1 MSFKANTKNGLRRLK
16 WASWGLVHQGISD
29 LRTSALVA
37 VTDFE
42 VNDGRLHLRGWV
54 RSYLPDDSIF
64 SISVKGKDAAV
75 YSCPVEFVTSPEA
88 KYYFGLDEDP
98 IIGFYCVLDY
108 RSPLDL
114 EVYLCAEWSK
124 GFKDTRLGILK
135 ANSSVAATVSVANPY
150 LEGQIGSV
158 ELGSLCYSGQLKDK
172 VTIPDD
178 YHVDIVVPVF
188 NGLNLLKSLVVN
200 LSNTKIAHKVYFVDD
215 CSTDD
220 AVPVFLNELCESD
233 PRYQLVS
240 AKENGG
246 FVKSVNLGLSFTTG
260 DVVLLNTDV
269 QLPPLWLERLIAPLL
284 LDDKVA
290 SATPFTNSGT
300 ICSFPRFLENNE
312 LVFGLDVAEIDSI
325 FSHFHPIYNEVP
337 TGVGFC
343 MACSRNAL
351 NAVGFLDADTYGRGF
366 GEENDWCQ
374 SAIKAGFKNVMVENL
389 FVFHNHGAT
398 FQTDEKMALI
408 EDHLKKLNQRF
419 PNYNGDV
426 ARYCEANPLK
436 ELRSFAYAQAFLKSI
451 SGFKTVYLTHDL
463 GGGASTYLKRR
474 IAADLAASQCAVTIE
489 YSVFESIFHV
499 AIQSSD
505 KQIQFVSSTLADA
518 LDVVCS
524 STDKIV
530 VNELAS
536 YPHLGRALEDIA
548 ERVES
553 HHCALE
559 VLIHDYLM
567 ICPSINLVNVN
578 KRYCGLPGIY
588 CDCSKCYRNQ
598 KFYDV
603 YEDSIVAYRATWH
616 RLLLDAEE
624 VVVFSESSSRL
635 LENTFGDIG
644 NIVLRP
650 HEVPSLLSNITVK
663 KAPDDPIVIGLI
675 GRLTEH
681 KGSRIIKELLNEIE
695 SRDLDVSIAL
705 IGKTDDD
712 FDIKSDHFFEFG
724 EYRLEDLPKLAAESG
739 ADVFFFP
746 SVWPETFSYVCSEII
761 DMGYPLATFDLG
773 AQQEKAS
780 GYEKGLVL
788 SLELSPSDL
797 CDALVSFVKDCRD
810 FML

>member
-1 MSFKANTKNGLRRLK
+1 MSFKVNVKTGLRRLK
-16 WASWGLVHQGISD
+16 WAAWGLVHQGFSD

-54 RSYLPDDSIF
+54 KSYLAEDSVF
-64 SISVKGKDAAV
+64 SISVKDKDGLA
-75 YSCPVEFVTSPEA
+75 YSFPVEFVDSPAA
-88 KYYFGLDEDP
+88 KNYLGLDEDP
-98 IIGFYCVLDY
+98 KIGFFCVLDY
-108 RSPLDL
+108 LSSLDL
-114 EVYLCAEWSK
+114 EVYLCAEWSM
-124 GFKDTRLGILK
+124 GFKDTRLGVLK
-135 ANSSVAATVSVANPY
+135 ANSSSAGTVSVVNPY

-158 ELGSLCYSGQLKDK
+158 ELGSLCYLGQLPNRIT
-172 VTIPDD
+172 VPDN

-188 NGLNLLKSLVVN
+188 NGLELLKSLVIN
-200 LSNTKIAHKVYFVDD
+200 LSNTKIAHSVYFIDD

-220 AVPVFLNELCESD
+220 AVPAFLNELCEKD
-233 PRYQLVS
+233 PRYQLVR

-246 FVKSVNLGLSFTTG
+246 FVKSVNLGLSLTTG

-269 QLPPLWLERLIAPLL
+269 QLPPLWLERLVAPLL

-300 ICSFPRFLENNE
+300 ICSFPRFLENNS
-312 LVFGLDVAEIDSI
+312 LAFGLDVVEIDSI
-325 FSHFHPIYNEVP
+325 FSHFQPIYNEVP

-351 NAVGFLDADTYGRGF
+351 DAVGFLDSDTYGRGF

-398 FQTDEKMALI
+398 FQSDEKKALI

-419 PNYNGDV
+419 PNYNVDV
-426 ARYCEANPLK
+426 ARYCEVNPLK
-436 ELRSFAYAQAFLKSI
+436 ELRSFAYAQAFLKNILGS
-451 SGFKTVYLTHDL
+451 KTVYLTHDL
-463 GGGASTYLKRR
+463 GGGASSYLKRR
-474 IAADLAASQCAVTIE
+474 IAADLAANKCAVTIE
-489 YSVFESIFHV
+489 YSVFERIFHV
-499 AIQSSD
+499 AIQSGD
-505 KQIQFVSSTLADA
+505 KQIQFVSSTLSDA

-524 STDKIV
+524 SADKIV

-536 YPHLGRALEDIA
+536 YPHLGRALEVIT

-553 HHCALE
+553 YRCVLE

-567 ICPSINLVNVN
+567 ICPSINLINSS
-578 KRYCGLPGIY
+578 KRYCGLPGIF
-588 CDCSKCYRNQ
+588 CDCSKCYRNE

-603 YEDSIVAYRATWH
+603 YEDSIVAYRAKWR

-624 VVVFSESSSRL
+624 VVVFSESSRRY
-635 LENTFGDIG
+635 LESAFGDIG
-644 NIVLRP
+644 NVVLRP
-650 HEVPSLLSNITVK
+650 HEVPSLISNKPAK
-663 KAPDDPIVIGLI
+663 KAPGDPIVIGLI

-681 KGSRIIKELLNEIE
+681 KGSLIIKELLNEIE
-695 SRDLDVSIAL
+695 SRDLNVSISL

-712 FDIKSDHFFEFG
+712 FDIKSDHFIEFG
-724 EYRLEDLPKLAAESG
+724 EYRLEELPKLAVESG
-739 ADVFFFP
+739 ADIFFFP

-761 DMGYPLATFDLG
+761 SMGYPLATFDLG

-788 SLELSPSDL
+788 SLGLSPSNL
-797 CDALVSFVKDCRD
+797 CDALVSFAKDCRD
-810 FML
+810 LIQ

>member
-75 YSCPVEFVTSPEA
+75 YSCPVEFVASPEA

-220 AVPVFLNELCESD
+220 AVPAFLNELCESD

-436 ELRSFAYAQAFLKSI
+436 ELRSFAYARAFLKSI
-451 SGFKTVYLTHDL
+451 PGFKTVYLTHDL

-474 IAADLAASQCAVTIE
+474 IAADLAANQCAVTIE

-499 AIQSSD
+499 AIQSGD
-505 KQIQFVSSTLADA
+505 KQTQFVSSTLADA

-567 ICPSINLVNVN
+567 ICPSINLVNAN

-598 KFYDV
+598 KFYDI
-603 YEDSIVAYRATWH
+603 YEDSIVAYRAKWY
-616 RLLLDAEE
+616 RLLLDAGE

-644 NIVLRP
+644 NTVLRP
-650 HEVPSLLSNITVK
+650 HKVPSLLSNIAVK

-681 KGSRIIKELLNEIE
+681 KGSLIIKELLNEIE
-695 SRDLDVSIAL
+695 SRDLNVSISL

-797 CDALVSFVKDCRD
+797 CDALVSFAKDCRD
-810 FML
+810 LML

>member
-16 WASWGLVHQGISD
+16 WASWGLVHQGFSD
-29 LRTSALVA
+29 LRTSGLVA
-37 VTDFE
+37 VNDFE

-54 RSYLPDDSIF
+54 KSYLPEDSIF
-64 SISVKGKDAAV
+64 SISVKGKDGVV
-75 YSCPVEFVTSPEA
+75 YSCPVEFVDSPEA
-88 KYYFGLDEDP
+88 KCYFGLDEDP
-98 IIGFYCVLDY
+98 IIGFCCVLDY

-220 AVPVFLNELCESD
+220 AVPAFLKELCESD

-312 LVFGLDVAEIDSI
+312 LAFGLDVAEIDSI

-351 NAVGFLDADTYGRGF
+351 NAVGFLDSDTYGRGF

-398 FQTDEKMALI
+398 FQSDEKVALI
-408 EDHLKKLNQRF
+408 EDHLKKLNKRF

-436 ELRSFAYAQAFLKSI
+436 ELRSFAYARAFLKSI
-451 SGFKTVYLTHDL
+451 PGFKTVYLTHDL

-499 AIQSSD
+499 AIQSGD
-505 KQIQFVSSTLADA
+505 KQTQFVSSTLADA

-553 HHCALE
+553 YHCALE

-567 ICPSINLVNVN
+567 ICPSINLVNGN

-603 YEDSIVAYRATWH
+603 YEDSIVAYRAKWH
-616 RLLLDAEE
+616 RLLLDAGE
-624 VVVFSESSSRL
+624 VVVFSESSRRF

-650 HEVPSLLSNITVK
+650 HKVPSLLSNITVK

-705 IGKTDDD
+705 IGKTDDG

-797 CDALVSFVKDCRD
+797 CDALVSFAKDCRD
-810 FML
+810 LML

>member
-75 YSCPVEFVTSPEA
+75 YSCPVEFVASPEA

-220 AVPVFLNELCESD
+220 AVPAFLNELCESD

-325 FSHFHPIYNEVP
+325 FSHFNPIYNEVP

-650 HEVPSLLSNITVK
+650 HKVPSLLSNITVK

-705 IGKTDDD
+705 IGKIDDD

>member
-1 MSFKANTKNGLRRLK
+1 MSFKANAKIGLRRLK

-75 YSCPVEFVTSPEA
+75 YSCPVEFVASPEA

-98 IIGFYCVLDY
+98 KIGFYCVLDY

-220 AVPVFLNELCESD
+220 AVPAFLKELCESD

-246 FVKSVNLGLSFTTG
+246 FVKSVNLGLSFTTC

-312 LVFGLDVAEIDSI
+312 LAFGLDVAEIDSI

-351 NAVGFLDADTYGRGF
+351 NAVGFLDSDMYGRGF

-398 FQTDEKMALI
+398 FQSDEKVALI
-408 EDHLKKLNQRF
+408 EDHLKKLNKRF

-451 SGFKTVYLTHDL
+451 PGFKTVYLTHDL

-499 AIQSSD
+499 AIQSGD
-505 KQIQFVSSTLADA
+505 KQTQFVSSTLADA

-567 ICPSINLVNVN
+567 ICPSINLVNAN

-603 YEDSIVAYRATWH
+603 YEDSIVAYRAKWH
-616 RLLLDAEE
+616 RLLFDAGE

-650 HEVPSLLSNITVK
+650 HKVPSLLSNITVK
-663 KAPDDPIVIGLI
+663 KAPDEPIVIGLI

-681 KGSRIIKELLNEIE
+681 KGSRVIKELLNEIE

-797 CDALVSFVKDCRD
+797 CDALVSFAKDCRD
-810 FML
+810 LML

>member
-1 MSFKANTKNGLRRLK
+1 MSFKVNAKTGLRRLK
-16 WASWGLVHQGISD
+16 WAAWGLVHQGFSD
-29 LRTSALVA
+29 LRTSGLVA
-37 VTDFE
+37 VNDFE

-54 RSYLPDDSIF
+54 KSYLPDDSLF
-64 SISVKGKDAAV
+64 SISVKDKNAVV
-75 YSCPVEFVTSPEA
+75 YSCPVEFVDSPEA

-98 IIGFYCVLDY
+98 RIGFCCVLDY

-158 ELGSLCYSGQLKDK
+158 ELGSLCYSGKLKDK

-220 AVPVFLNELCESD
+220 AVPAFLRELCESD

-246 FVKSVNLGLSFTTG
+246 FVKSVNLGLSFTAG

-312 LVFGLDVAEIDSI
+312 LAFGLDVAEIDSI

-351 NAVGFLDADTYGRGF
+351 NAVGFLDSDTYGRGF

-398 FQTDEKMALI
+398 FQSDEKVALI
-408 EDHLKKLNQRF
+408 EDHLKKLNKRF

-436 ELRSFAYAQAFLKSI
+436 ELRSFAYARAFLKSI
-451 SGFKTVYLTHDL
+451 PGFKTVYLTHDL

-474 IAADLAASQCAVTIE
+474 IAADLAANQCAVTIE
-489 YSVFESIFHV
+489 YSVFENIFHV
-499 AIQSSD
+499 AIQSGD
-505 KQIQFVSSTLADA
+505 KQTQFVSSTLADA

-567 ICPSINLVNVN
+567 ICPSINLVNAN

-603 YEDSIVAYRATWH
+603 YEDSIVAYRAKWH
-616 RLLLDAEE
+616 RLLLDAGE

-635 LENTFGDIG
+635 LEKTFGDIG

-650 HEVPSLLSNITVK
+650 HKVPSLHSNITVK

-681 KGSRIIKELLNEIE
+681 KGSLIIKELLNEIE
-695 SRDLDVSIAL
+695 SRDLNVSISL

-746 SVWPETFSYVCSEII
+746 SVWPETFSYVCSEIL

-797 CDALVSFVKDCRD
+797 CDALVSFAKDCRD
-810 FML
+810 LML

>member
-75 YSCPVEFVTSPEA
+75 YSCPVEFVASPEA

-200 LSNTKIAHKVYFVDD
+200 LSNTKIDHKVYFVDD

-220 AVPVFLNELCESD
+220 AVPAFLNELCESD

-436 ELRSFAYAQAFLKSI
+436 ELRSFAYARAFLKSI
-451 SGFKTVYLTHDL
+451 PGFKTVYLTHDL

-474 IAADLAASQCAVTIE
+474 IAADLAANQCAVTIE

-499 AIQSSD
+499 AIQSGD
-505 KQIQFVSSTLADA
+505 KQTQFVSSTLADA

-567 ICPSINLVNVN
+567 ICPSINLVNAN

-598 KFYDV
+598 KFYDI
-603 YEDSIVAYRATWH
+603 YEDSIVAYRAKWY
-616 RLLLDAEE
+616 RLLLDAGE

-644 NIVLRP
+644 NTVLRP
-650 HEVPSLLSNITVK
+650 HKVPSLLSNIAVK

-681 KGSRIIKELLNEIE
+681 KGSLIIKELLNEIE
-695 SRDLDVSIAL
+695 SRDLNVSISL

-797 CDALVSFVKDCRD
+797 CDALVSFAKDCRD
-810 FML
+810 LML

>member
-1 MSFKANTKNGLRRLK
+1 MSFKANAKNGLRRLK
-16 WASWGLVHQGISD
+16 WASWGLVHQGFSD
-29 LRTSALVA
+29 LRTSGLVA
-37 VTDFE
+37 VNDFE

-54 RSYLPDDSIF
+54 KSYLPEDSIF
-64 SISVKGKDAAV
+64 SISVKDKDGVV
-75 YSCPVEFVTSPEA
+75 YSCPVEFVASPEA

-98 IIGFYCVLDY
+98 KIGFYCVLDY

-220 AVPVFLNELCESD
+220 AVPAFLKELCESD

-312 LVFGLDVAEIDSI
+312 LAFGLDVAEIDSI

-351 NAVGFLDADTYGRGF
+351 NAVGFLDSDMYGRGF

-398 FQTDEKMALI
+398 FQSDEKVALI
-408 EDHLKKLNQRF
+408 EDHLKKLNKRF
-419 PNYNGDV
+419 PNYNRDV

-451 SGFKTVYLTHDL
+451 PGFKTVYLTHDL

-499 AIQSSD
+499 AIQSGD
-505 KQIQFVSSTLADA
+505 KRKQFVSSTLADA

-567 ICPSINLVNVN
+567 ICPSINLVNAN

-603 YEDSIVAYRATWH
+603 YEDSIVAYRAKWH
-616 RLLLDAEE
+616 RLLLDAGE

-650 HEVPSLLSNITVK
+650 HRVPSLLSNITVK

-797 CDALVSFVKDCRD
+797 CDALVSFAKDCRD
-810 FML
+810 LML

>member
-1 MSFKANTKNGLRRLK
+1 MSFKANAKIGLRRLK

-75 YSCPVEFVTSPEA
+75 YSCPVEFVASPEA

-98 IIGFYCVLDY
+98 KIGFYCVLDY

-124 GFKDTRLGILK
+124 GFKDTKLGILK

-220 AVPVFLNELCESD
+220 AVPAFLKELCESD

-246 FVKSVNLGLSFTTG
+246 FVKSVNLGLSFTTC

-312 LVFGLDVAEIDSI
+312 LAFGLDVAEIDSI

-351 NAVGFLDADTYGRGF
+351 NAVGFLDSDMYGRGF

-398 FQTDEKMALI
+398 FQSDEKVALI
-408 EDHLKKLNQRF
+408 EDHLKKLNKRF

-451 SGFKTVYLTHDL
+451 PGFKTVYLTHDL

-499 AIQSSD
+499 AIQSGD
-505 KQIQFVSSTLADA
+505 KQTQFVSSTLADA

-567 ICPSINLVNVN
+567 ICPSINLVNAN

-603 YEDSIVAYRATWH
+603 YEDSIVAYRAKWH
-616 RLLLDAEE
+616 RLLFDAGE

-650 HEVPSLLSNITVK
+650 HKVPSLLSNITVK
-663 KAPDDPIVIGLI
+663 KAPDEPIVIGLI

-681 KGSRIIKELLNEIE
+681 KGSRVIKELLNEIE

-797 CDALVSFVKDCRD
+797 CDALVSFAKDCRD
-810 FML
+810 LML

>member
-16 WASWGLVHQGISD
+16 WASWGLVHQGFSD

-75 YSCPVEFVTSPEA
+75 YSCPVEFVASPEA

-220 AVPVFLNELCESD
+220 AVPAFLNELCESD

-351 NAVGFLDADTYGRGF
+351 NTVGFLDADTYGRGF

-398 FQTDEKMALI
+398 FQSDEKVALI
-408 EDHLKKLNQRF
+408 EDHLKKLNKRF
-419 PNYNGDV
+419 PNYNRDV

-436 ELRSFAYAQAFLKSI
+436 ELRSFAYAQAFLRSI
-451 SGFKTVYLTHDL
+451 PGFKTVYLTHDL

-474 IAADLAASQCAVTIE
+474 IAADLAANQCAVTIE
-489 YSVFESIFHV
+489 YSVFENIFHV
-499 AIQSSD
+499 AIQSGD
-505 KQIQFVSSTLADA
+505 KQTQFVSSTLADA

-567 ICPSINLVNVN
+567 ICPSINLVNAN

-603 YEDSIVAYRATWH
+603 YEDSIVAYRAKWH
-616 RLLLDAEE
+616 RLLLDAGE

-650 HEVPSLLSNITVK
+650 HKVPSLLSNITVK

-681 KGSRIIKELLNEIE
+681 KGSLIIKELLNEIE
-695 SRDLDVSIAL
+695 SRDLNVSISL

-797 CDALVSFVKDCRD
+797 CDALVSFAKDCRD
-810 FML
+810 LML

>member
-75 YSCPVEFVTSPEA
+75 YSCPVEFVASPEA

-220 AVPVFLNELCESD
+220 AVPAFLNELCESD

-325 FSHFHPIYNEVP
+325 FSHFNPIYNEVP

-635 LENTFGDIG
+635 LEKTFGDIG

-650 HEVPSLLSNITVK
+650 HKVPSLLSNITVK

>member
-54 RSYLPDDSIF
+54 RSYLPEDSIF
-64 SISVKGKDAAV
+64 SISVKGKDGVV
-75 YSCPVEFVTSPEA
+75 YSCPVEFVDSPEA

-98 IIGFYCVLDY
+98 RIGFCCVLDY
-108 RSPLDL
+108 RSPIDL

-135 ANSSVAATVSVANPY
+135 ANSSVAGTVSVANPY

-172 VTIPDD
+172 VIIPDD

-220 AVPVFLNELCESD
+220 AVPAFLNELCESD

-312 LVFGLDVAEIDSI
+312 LAFGLDVAEIDSI

-398 FQTDEKMALI
+398 FQSDEKVALI
-408 EDHLKKLNQRF
+408 EDHLKKLNKRF

-436 ELRSFAYAQAFLKSI
+436 ELRSFAYARAFLKSI
-451 SGFKTVYLTHDL
+451 PGFKTVYLTHDL

-474 IAADLAASQCAVTIE
+474 IAADLAANQCAVTIE

-499 AIQSSD
+499 AIQSGD
-505 KQIQFVSSTLADA
+505 KQTQFVSSTLADA

-567 ICPSINLVNVN
+567 ICPSINLVNGN

-603 YEDSIVAYRATWH
+603 YEDSIVAYRAKWH
-616 RLLLDAEE
+616 RLLLDAGE

-650 HEVPSLLSNITVK
+650 HKVPSLLSNITVK

-797 CDALVSFVKDCRD
+797 CDALVSFAKDCRD
-810 FML
+810 LML

>member
-1 MSFKANTKNGLRRLK
+1 MSFKVNAKTGLRRLK
-16 WASWGLVHQGISD
+16 WAAWGLVHQGFSD
-29 LRTSALVA
+29 LRTSGLVA
-37 VTDFE
+37 VNDFE

-54 RSYLPDDSIF
+54 KSYLPDDSLF
-64 SISVKGKDAAV
+64 SISVKDKNAVV
-75 YSCPVEFVTSPEA
+75 YSCPVEFVDSPEA

-98 IIGFYCVLDY
+98 RIGFCCVLDY

-220 AVPVFLNELCESD
+220 AVPAFLRELCESD

-246 FVKSVNLGLSFTTG
+246 FVKSVNLGLSFTAG

-312 LVFGLDVAEIDSI
+312 LAFGLDVAEIDSI

-351 NAVGFLDADTYGRGF
+351 NAVGFLDSDTYGRGF

-398 FQTDEKMALI
+398 FQSDEKVALI
-408 EDHLKKLNQRF
+408 EDHLKKLNKRF

-436 ELRSFAYAQAFLKSI
+436 ELRSFAYARAFLKSI
-451 SGFKTVYLTHDL
+451 PGFKTVYLTHDL

-474 IAADLAASQCAVTIE
+474 IAADLAANQCAVTIE
-489 YSVFESIFHV
+489 YSVFENIFHV
-499 AIQSSD
+499 AIQSGD
-505 KQIQFVSSTLADA
+505 KQTQFVSSNLADA

-567 ICPSINLVNVN
+567 ICPSINLVNAN

-603 YEDSIVAYRATWH
+603 YEDSIVAYRAKWH
-616 RLLLDAEE
+616 RLLLDAGE

-635 LENTFGDIG
+635 LEKTFGDIG

-650 HEVPSLLSNITVK
+650 HKVPSLLSNITVK

-681 KGSRIIKELLNEIE
+681 KGSLIIKELLNEIE
-695 SRDLDVSIAL
+695 SRDLNVSISL

-746 SVWPETFSYVCSEII
+746 SVWPETFSYVCSEIL

-797 CDALVSFVKDCRD
+797 CDALVSFAKDCRD
-810 FML
+810 LML

>member
-1 MSFKANTKNGLRRLK
+1 MSFKVNAKTGLRRLK
-16 WASWGLVHQGISD
+16 WAAWGLVHQGFSD
-29 LRTSALVA
+29 LRTSGLVA
-37 VTDFE
+37 VNDFE

-54 RSYLPDDSIF
+54 KSYLPDDSLF
-64 SISVKGKDAAV
+64 SISVKDKNAVV
-75 YSCPVEFVTSPEA
+75 YSCPVEFVDSPEA

-98 IIGFYCVLDY
+98 RIGFCCVLDY

-220 AVPVFLNELCESD
+220 AVPAFLRELCESD

-246 FVKSVNLGLSFTTG
+246 FVKSVNLGLSFTAG

-312 LVFGLDVAEIDSI
+312 LAFGLDVAEIDSI

-351 NAVGFLDADTYGRGF
+351 NAVGFLDSDTYGRGF

-398 FQTDEKMALI
+398 FQSDEKVALI
-408 EDHLKKLNQRF
+408 EDHLKKLNKRF

-436 ELRSFAYAQAFLKSI
+436 ELRSFAYARAFLKSI
-451 SGFKTVYLTHDL
+451 PGFKTVYLTHDL

-474 IAADLAASQCAVTIE
+474 IAADLAANQCAVTIE
-489 YSVFESIFHV
+489 YSVFENIFHV
-499 AIQSSD
+499 AIQSGD
-505 KQIQFVSSTLADA
+505 KQTQFVSSTLADA

-567 ICPSINLVNVN
+567 ICPSINLVNAN

-603 YEDSIVAYRATWH
+603 YEDSIVAYRAKWH
-616 RLLLDAEE
+616 RLLLDAGE

-635 LENTFGDIG
+635 LEKTFGDIG

-650 HEVPSLLSNITVK
+650 HKVPSLLSNITVK

-681 KGSRIIKELLNEIE
+681 KGSLIIKELLNEIE
-695 SRDLDVSIAL
+695 SRDLNVSISL

-797 CDALVSFVKDCRD
+797 CDALVSFAKDCRD
-810 FML
+810 LML

>member
-1 MSFKANTKNGLRRLK
+1 MSFKANAKIGLRRLK

-75 YSCPVEFVTSPEA
+75 YSCPVEFVASPEA
-88 KYYFGLDEDP
+88 KCYFGLDEDP
-98 IIGFYCVLDY
+98 KIGFYCVLDY

-220 AVPVFLNELCESD
+220 AVPAFLKELCESD

-246 FVKSVNLGLSFTTG
+246 FVKSVNLGLSFTTC

-312 LVFGLDVAEIDSI
+312 LAFGLDVAEIDSI

-351 NAVGFLDADTYGRGF
+351 NAVGFLDSDMYGRGF

-398 FQTDEKMALI
+398 FQSDEKVALI
-408 EDHLKKLNQRF
+408 EDHLKKLNKRF

-451 SGFKTVYLTHDL
+451 PGFKTVYLTHDL

-499 AIQSSD
+499 AIQSGD
-505 KQIQFVSSTLADA
+505 KQTQFVSSTLADA

-567 ICPSINLVNVN
+567 ICPSINLVNAN

-603 YEDSIVAYRATWH
+603 YEDSIVAYRAKWH
-616 RLLLDAEE
+616 RLLFDAGE

-650 HEVPSLLSNITVK
+650 HKVPSLLSNITVK

-797 CDALVSFVKDCRD
+797 CDALVSFAKDCRD
-810 FML
+810 SIQ

>member
-1 MSFKANTKNGLRRLK
+1 MSFKVNAKTGLRRLK
-16 WASWGLVHQGISD
+16 WAAWGLVHQGFSD
-29 LRTSALVA
+29 LRTSGLVA
-37 VTDFE
+37 VNDFE

-54 RSYLPDDSIF
+54 KSYLPDDSLF
-64 SISVKGKDAAV
+64 SISVKGKDTVV
-75 YSCPVEFVTSPEA
+75 YSCPVEFVDSPEA
-88 KYYFGLDEDP
+88 KYYLGLDEDP
-98 IIGFYCVLDY
+98 GIGFCCVLDY
-108 RSPLDL
+108 LSPVDL
-114 EVYLCAEWSK
+114 EVYLRAEWPK
-124 GFKDTRLGILK
+124 GFKSTRLGILK
-135 ANSSVAATVSVANPY
+135 ANSSVAGAVSVVNPY

-158 ELGSLCYSGQLKDK
+158 ELGALCYSGQLKDK
-172 VTIPDD
+172 VTIPVD

-220 AVPVFLNELCESD
+220 AVPAFLKELCESD

-312 LVFGLDVAEIDSI
+312 LAFGLDVVEIDSI

-351 NAVGFLDADTYGRGF
+351 NAVGFLDSDTYGRGF

-398 FQTDEKMALI
+398 FQSDEKVALI
-408 EDHLKKLNQRF
+408 EDHLKKLNKRF

-436 ELRSFAYAQAFLKSI
+436 ELRSFAYARAFLKSI
-451 SGFKTVYLTHDL
+451 PGFKTVYLTHDL

-474 IAADLAASQCAVTIE
+474 IAADLAANQCAVTIE

-499 AIQSSD
+499 AIQSGD
-505 KQIQFVSSTLADA
+505 NQTQFVSSTLADA

-567 ICPSINLVNVN
+567 ICPSINLVNAN

-603 YEDSIVAYRATWH
+603 YEDSIVAYRAKWH
-616 RLLLDAEE
+616 RLLLDAGE

-650 HEVPSLLSNITVK
+650 HKVPSLLSNITVK
-663 KAPDDPIVIGLI
+663 EAPDDPIVIGLI

-797 CDALVSFVKDCRD
+797 CDALVSFAKDCRD
-810 FML
+810 LML

>member
-1 MSFKANTKNGLRRLK
+1 MSFKANAKIGLRRLK

-75 YSCPVEFVTSPEA
+75 YSCPVEFVASPEA

-98 IIGFYCVLDY
+98 KIGFYCVLDY

-220 AVPVFLNELCESD
+220 AVPAFLKELCESD

-246 FVKSVNLGLSFTTG
+246 FVKSVNLGLSFTTC

-312 LVFGLDVAEIDSI
+312 LAFGLDVAEIDSI

-351 NAVGFLDADTYGRGF
+351 NAVGFLDSDMYGRGF

-398 FQTDEKMALI
+398 FQSDEKVALI
-408 EDHLKKLNQRF
+408 EDHLKKLNKRF

-451 SGFKTVYLTHDL
+451 PGFKTVYLTHDL

-499 AIQSSD
+499 AIQSGD
-505 KQIQFVSSTLADA
+505 KQTQFVSSTLADA

-567 ICPSINLVNVN
+567 ICPSINLVNAN

-603 YEDSIVAYRATWH
+603 YEDSIVAYRAKWH
-616 RLLLDAEE
+616 RLLFDAGE

-650 HEVPSLLSNITVK
+650 HKVPSLLSNITVK
-663 KAPDDPIVIGLI
+663 KAPDEPIVIGLI

-695 SRDLDVSIAL
+695 SSDLDVSIAL

-797 CDALVSFVKDCRD
+797 CDALVSFAKDCRD
-810 FML
+810 LML

>member
-1 MSFKANTKNGLRRLK
+1 MSFKVNAKTGLRRLK
-16 WASWGLVHQGISD
+16 WAAWGLVHQGFSD
-29 LRTSALVA
+29 LRTSGLVA
-37 VTDFE
+37 VNDFE

-54 RSYLPDDSIF
+54 KSYLPDDSLF
-64 SISVKGKDAAV
+64 SISVKDKNAVV
-75 YSCPVEFVTSPEA
+75 YSCPVEFVDSPEA

-98 IIGFYCVLDY
+98 RIGFCCVLDY

-172 VTIPDD
+172 VAIPDD

-220 AVPVFLNELCESD
+220 AVPAFLRELCESD

-246 FVKSVNLGLSFTTG
+246 FVKSVNLGLSFTAG

-312 LVFGLDVAEIDSI
+312 LAFGLDVAEIDSI

-351 NAVGFLDADTYGRGF
+351 NAVGFLDSDTYGRGF

-398 FQTDEKMALI
+398 FQSDEKVALI
-408 EDHLKKLNQRF
+408 EDHLKKLNKRF

-436 ELRSFAYAQAFLKSI
+436 ELRSFAYARAFLKSI
-451 SGFKTVYLTHDL
+451 PGFKTVYLTHDL

-474 IAADLAASQCAVTIE
+474 IAADLAANQCAVTIE
-489 YSVFESIFHV
+489 YSVFENIFHV
-499 AIQSSD
+499 AIQSGD
-505 KQIQFVSSTLADA
+505 KQTQFVSSTLADA

-567 ICPSINLVNVN
+567 ICPSINLVNAN

-603 YEDSIVAYRATWH
+603 YEDSIVAYRAKWH
-616 RLLLDAEE
+616 RLLLDAGE

-635 LENTFGDIG
+635 LEKTFGDIG

-650 HEVPSLLSNITVK
+650 HKVPSLLSNITVK

-681 KGSRIIKELLNEIE
+681 KGSLIIKELLNEIE
-695 SRDLDVSIAL
+695 SRDLNVSISL

-746 SVWPETFSYVCSEII
+746 SVWPETFSYVCSEIL

-797 CDALVSFVKDCRD
+797 CDALVSFAKDCRD
-810 FML
+810 LML

>member
-75 YSCPVEFVTSPEA
+75 YSCPVEFVASPEA

-150 LEGQIGSV
+150 LEGQIGFV

-220 AVPVFLNELCESD
+220 AVPAFLNELCESD

-650 HEVPSLLSNITVK
+650 HKVPSLLSNITVK

>member
-1 MSFKANTKNGLRRLK
+1 MSFKVNAKTGLRRLK
-16 WASWGLVHQGISD
+16 WAAWGLVHQGFSD
-29 LRTSALVA
+29 LRTSGLVA
-37 VTDFE
+37 VNDFE

-54 RSYLPDDSIF
+54 KSYLPDDSLF
-64 SISVKGKDAAV
+64 SISVKDKNAVV
-75 YSCPVEFVTSPEA
+75 YSCPVEFVDSPEA

-98 IIGFYCVLDY
+98 RIGFCCVLDY

-220 AVPVFLNELCESD
+220 AVPAFLRELCESD

-246 FVKSVNLGLSFTTG
+246 FVKSVNLGLSFTAG

-312 LVFGLDVAEIDSI
+312 LAFGLDVTEIDSI

-351 NAVGFLDADTYGRGF
+351 NAVGFLDSDTYGRGF

-398 FQTDEKMALI
+398 FQSDEKVALI
-408 EDHLKKLNQRF
+408 EDHLKKLNKRF

-436 ELRSFAYAQAFLKSI
+436 ELRSFAYARAFLKSI
-451 SGFKTVYLTHDL
+451 PGFKTVYLTHDL

-474 IAADLAASQCAVTIE
+474 IAADLAANQCAVTIE
-489 YSVFESIFHV
+489 YSVFENIFHV
-499 AIQSSD
+499 AIQSGD
-505 KQIQFVSSTLADA
+505 KQTQFVSSTLADA

-567 ICPSINLVNVN
+567 ICPSINLVNAN

-603 YEDSIVAYRATWH
+603 YEDSIVAYRAKWH
-616 RLLLDAEE
+616 RLLLDAGE

-635 LENTFGDIG
+635 LEKTFGDIG

-650 HEVPSLLSNITVK
+650 HKVPSLLSNITVK

-681 KGSRIIKELLNEIE
+681 KGSLIIKELLNEIE
-695 SRDLDVSIAL
+695 SRDLNVSISL

-746 SVWPETFSYVCSEII
+746 SVWPETFSYVCSEIL

-797 CDALVSFVKDCRD
+797 CDALVSFAKDCRD
-810 FML
+810 LML

>member
-1 MSFKANTKNGLRRLK
+1 MSFKANAKNELRRLK
-16 WASWGLVHQGISD
+16 WASWGLVHQGFSD

-64 SISVKGKDAAV
+64 SISVKGKGAAV
-75 YSCPVEFVTSPEA
+75 YSCPVEFVASPEA

-98 IIGFYCVLDY
+98 KIGFYCVLDY

-124 GFKDTRLGILK
+124 GFKDTRLGILN

-188 NGLNLLKSLVVN
+188 NGFNLLKSLVVN

-220 AVPVFLNELCESD
+220 AVPAFLNELCESD

-312 LVFGLDVAEIDSI
+312 LAFGLDVAEIDSI

-351 NAVGFLDADTYGRGF
+351 NAVGFLDSDMYGRGF

-398 FQTDEKMALI
+398 FQSDEKVALI
-408 EDHLKKLNQRF
+408 EDHLKKLNKRF

-451 SGFKTVYLTHDL
+451 SSFKTVYLTHDL

-474 IAADLAASQCAVTIE
+474 IAADLAAGQCAVTIE

-553 HHCALE
+553 YHCALE

-567 ICPSINLVNVN
+567 ICPSINLVNGN
-578 KRYCGLPGIY
+578 KWYCGLPGIY

-603 YEDSIVAYRATWH
+603 YEDSIVAYRAKWH
-616 RLLLDAEE
+616 RLLLDAGE

-650 HEVPSLLSNITVK
+650 HKVPSLLSNITVK

-797 CDALVSFVKDCRD
+797 CDALVSFAKDCRD
-810 FML
+810 LML

>member
-75 YSCPVEFVTSPEA
+75 YSCPVEFVASPEA

-114 EVYLCAEWSK
+114 EVYLCTEWSK

-499 AIQSSD
+499 AIQSGD

-553 HHCALE
+553 YHCALE

-567 ICPSINLVNVN
+567 ICPSINLVNGN

-588 CDCSKCYRNQ
+588 CDCSKCYRNE
-598 KFYDV
+598 KFNDV
-603 YEDSIVAYRATWH
+603 YEDSIIAYRAKWR

-624 VVVFSESSSRL
+624 VVVFSESSRRF
-635 LENTFGDIG
+635 LEDVFGDIG

-650 HEVPSLLSNITVK
+650 HEVPSLVSTLPAK
-663 KAPDDPIVIGLI
+663 KAPNDPIVIGLI

-681 KGSRIIKELLNEIE
+681 KGSLIIKELLNEIE
-695 SRDLDVSIAL
+695 SRDLNVSISL

-712 FDIKSDHFFEFG
+712 FDIKSDHFVEFG
-724 EYRLEDLPKLAAESG
+724 EYRLEELPKLAVESG
-739 ADVFFFP
+739 ADIFFFP

-780 GYEKGLVL
+780 GYEKGRVL

-797 CDALVSFVKDCRD
+797 CDALVSFAKDCRD

>member
-54 RSYLPDDSIF
+54 RSYLPDDSVF

-75 YSCPVEFVTSPEA
+75 YSCPVEFVASPEA

-220 AVPVFLNELCESD
+220 AVPAFLNELCESD

-650 HEVPSLLSNITVK
+650 HKVPSLLSNITVK

>member
-1 MSFKANTKNGLRRLK
+1 MSFKANAKNGLRRIK
-16 WASWGLVHQGISD
+16 WASWGLVHQGFSD
-29 LRTSALVA
+29 LRTSGLVA
-37 VTDFE
+37 VNDFE

-54 RSYLPDDSIF
+54 KSYLPEDSIF
-64 SISVKGKDAAV
+64 SISVKDKDGVV
-75 YSCPVEFVTSPEA
+75 YSCPVEFVASPEA

-98 IIGFYCVLDY
+98 KIGFYCVLDY

-220 AVPVFLNELCESD
+220 AVPAFLKELCESD

-312 LVFGLDVAEIDSI
+312 LAFGLDVAEIDSI

-351 NAVGFLDADTYGRGF
+351 NAVGFLDSDMYGRGF

-398 FQTDEKMALI
+398 FQSDEKVALI
-408 EDHLKKLNQRF
+408 EDHLKKLNKRF
-419 PNYNGDV
+419 PNYNRDV

-451 SGFKTVYLTHDL
+451 PGFKTVYLTHDL

-499 AIQSSD
+499 AIQSGD
-505 KQIQFVSSTLADA
+505 KRTQFVSSTLADA

-536 YPHLGRALEDIA
+536 YPHLGHALEDIA

-567 ICPSINLVNVN
+567 ICPSINLVNAN

-603 YEDSIVAYRATWH
+603 YEDSIVAYRAKWH
-616 RLLLDAEE
+616 RLLLDAGE

-644 NIVLRP
+644 SIVLRP
-650 HEVPSLLSNITVK
+650 HRVPSLLSNITVK

-797 CDALVSFVKDCRD
+797 CDALVSFAKDCRD
-810 FML
+810 LML

>member
-1 MSFKANTKNGLRRLK
+1 MSFKANAKIGLRRLK

-75 YSCPVEFVTSPEA
+75 YSCPVEFVASPEA
-88 KYYFGLDEDP
+88 KCYFGLDEDP
-98 IIGFYCVLDY
+98 KIGFYCVLDY

-220 AVPVFLNELCESD
+220 AVPAFLKELCESD
-233 PRYQLVS
+233 SRYQLVS

-246 FVKSVNLGLSFTTG
+246 FVKSVNLGLSFTTC

-312 LVFGLDVAEIDSI
+312 LAFGLDVAEIDSI

-351 NAVGFLDADTYGRGF
+351 NAVGFLDSDMYGRGF

-398 FQTDEKMALI
+398 FQSDEKVALI
-408 EDHLKKLNQRF
+408 EDHLKKLNKRF

-451 SGFKTVYLTHDL
+451 PGFKTVYLTHDL

-499 AIQSSD
+499 AIQSGD
-505 KQIQFVSSTLADA
+505 KQTQFVSSTLADA

-567 ICPSINLVNVN
+567 ICPSINLVNAN

-603 YEDSIVAYRATWH
+603 YEDSIVAYRAKWH
-616 RLLLDAEE
+616 RLLFDAGE

-650 HEVPSLLSNITVK
+650 HKVPSLLSNITVK

-788 SLELSPSDL
+788 SHELSPSDL
-797 CDALVSFVKDCRD
+797 CDALVSFAKDCRD
-810 FML
+810 SIQ

>member
-16 WASWGLVHQGISD
+16 WASWGLVHQGFSD
-29 LRTSALVA
+29 LRTSGLVA
-37 VTDFE
+37 VNDFE

-54 RSYLPDDSIF
+54 KSYLPEDSIF
-64 SISVKGKDAAV
+64 SISVKGKDDVV
-75 YSCPVEFVTSPEA
+75 YSCPVEFVDSPEA
-88 KYYFGLDEDP
+88 KCYFGLDEDP
-98 IIGFYCVLDY
+98 KIGFCCVLDY

-124 GFKDTRLGILK
+124 GFKDTRLGIIK
-135 ANSSVAATVSVANPY
+135 ANSSAAESVSVINPY

-158 ELGSLCYSGQLKDK
+158 ELGALCYSGQLKDK
-172 VTIPDD
+172 VIIPDD

-220 AVPVFLNELCESD
+220 AVPAFLKELCESD

-351 NAVGFLDADTYGRGF
+351 NTVGFLDADTYGRGF

-398 FQTDEKMALI
+398 FQSDEKVALI
-408 EDHLKKLNQRF
+408 EDHLKKLNKRF
-419 PNYNGDV
+419 PNYNRDV

-451 SGFKTVYLTHDL
+451 PGFKTVYLTHDL

-499 AIQSSD
+499 AIQSRD

-553 HHCALE
+553 YHCALE

-567 ICPSINLVNVN
+567 ICPSINLVNGN

-588 CDCSKCYRNQ
+588 CDCFKCYRNQ

-603 YEDSIVAYRATWH
+603 YEDSIVAYRAKWQ
-616 RLLLDAEE
+616 RLLLDAGE
-624 VVVFSESSSRL
+624 VVVFSESSRRL

-650 HEVPSLLSNITVK
+650 HKVPSLLSNITVK

-712 FDIKSDHFFEFG
+712 FDIKSDHFLEFG

-797 CDALVSFVKDCRD
+797 CDALVSFAKDCRD

>member
-1 MSFKANTKNGLRRLK
+1 MSFKVNAKTGLRRLK
-16 WASWGLVHQGISD
+16 WAAWGLVHQGFSD
-29 LRTSALVA
+29 LRTSGLVA
-37 VTDFE
+37 VNDFE

-54 RSYLPDDSIF
+54 KSYLPDDSLF
-64 SISVKGKDAAV
+64 SISVKDKNAVV
-75 YSCPVEFVTSPEA
+75 YSCPVEFVDSPEA

-98 IIGFYCVLDY
+98 RIGFCCVLDY

-220 AVPVFLNELCESD
+220 AVPAFLRELCESD

-246 FVKSVNLGLSFTTG
+246 FVKSVNLGLSFTAG

-312 LVFGLDVAEIDSI
+312 LAFGLDVAEIDSI

-351 NAVGFLDADTYGRGF
+351 NAVGFLDSDTYGRGF

-398 FQTDEKMALI
+398 FQSDEKVALI
-408 EDHLKKLNQRF
+408 EDHLKKLNKRF

-436 ELRSFAYAQAFLKSI
+436 ELRSFAYARAFLKSI
-451 SGFKTVYLTHDL
+451 PGFKTVYLTHDL

-474 IAADLAASQCAVTIE
+474 IAADLAANQCAVTIE
-489 YSVFESIFHV
+489 YSVFENIFHV
-499 AIQSSD
+499 AIQSGD
-505 KQIQFVSSTLADA
+505 KQTQFVSSTLADA

-567 ICPSINLVNVN
+567 ICPSINLVNAN

-603 YEDSIVAYRATWH
+603 YEDSIVAYRAKWH
-616 RLLLDAEE
+616 RLLLDAGE

-635 LENTFGDIG
+635 LEKTFGDIG

-650 HEVPSLLSNITVK
+650 HKVPSLLSNITVK

-681 KGSRIIKELLNEIE
+681 KGSLIIKELLNEIE
-695 SRDLDVSIAL
+695 SRDLNVSISL

-746 SVWPETFSYVCSEII
+746 SVWPETFSYVCSEIL

-797 CDALVSFVKDCRD
+797 CDALVSFAKDCRD
-810 FML
+810 LML

>member
-75 YSCPVEFVTSPEA
+75 YSCPVEFVASPEA

-499 AIQSSD
+499 AIQSGD

-553 HHCALE
+553 YHCALE

-567 ICPSINLVNVN
+567 ICPSINLVNGN

-588 CDCSKCYRNQ
+588 CDCSKCYRNE
-598 KFYDV
+598 KFNDV
-603 YEDSIVAYRATWH
+603 YEDSIIAYRAKWR

-624 VVVFSESSSRL
+624 VVVFSESSRRF
-635 LENTFGDIG
+635 LEDVFGDIG

-650 HEVPSLLSNITVK
+650 HEVPSLVSTLPAK
-663 KAPDDPIVIGLI
+663 KAPNDPIVIGLI

-681 KGSRIIKELLNEIE
+681 KGSLIIKELLNEIE
-695 SRDLDVSIAL
+695 SRDLNVSISL

-712 FDIKSDHFFEFG
+712 FDIKSDHFVEFG
-724 EYRLEDLPKLAAESG
+724 EYRLEELPKLAVESG
-739 ADVFFFP
+739 ADIFFFP

-780 GYEKGLVL
+780 GYEKGRVL

-797 CDALVSFVKDCRD
+797 CDALVSFAKDCRD